1 MRSLIKAIS
10 AVFRG
15 ARPETQR
22 WSHPCALIARLS
34 VLAEGKGMGGGAT
47 GGIGALS
54 PIGEEKKTT
63 QLLCLDAN
71 DCVSLVAAALSPP
84 HPVNE

>member
-1 MRSLIKAIS
+1 MRPLIKAIS

-15 ARPETQR
+15 ARPEVSSLR
-22 WSHPCALIARLS
+22 FNCSLS
-34 VLAEGKGMGGGAT
+34 RFSGGWVGGG
-47 GGIGALS
+47 GGVIGALS